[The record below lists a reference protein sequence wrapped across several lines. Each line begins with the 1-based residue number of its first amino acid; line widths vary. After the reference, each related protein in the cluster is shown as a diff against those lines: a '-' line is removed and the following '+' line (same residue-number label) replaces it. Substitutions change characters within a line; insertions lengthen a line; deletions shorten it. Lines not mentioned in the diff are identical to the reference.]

1 LERKHSSDVICDD
14 GGAADCFRLAMKNVL
29 LSLCLTGAAVS
40 APTALDLTR
49 ALNPEGNVSMSTWI
63 VSPSSPPCVQSTEI
77 VILPSDQHEVHA
89 VVVDMPQRASLAH
102 ASPETWGT
110 LPRSDPPYEQP
121 PATPMLQLAMNPEIE
136 GSN

>member
-1 LERKHSSDVICDD
+1 MKH
-14 GGAADCFRLAMKNVL
+14 VL
-29 LSLCLTGAAVS
+29 LSFFLTTAALS
-40 APTALDLTR
+40 ATTMVDFIR
-49 ALNPEGNVSMSTWI
+49 AWSLEGDIPLETGI
-63 VSPSSPPCVQSTEI
+63 PPSREMV
-77 VILPSDQHEVHA
+77 VLPSDQHEVHA